1 MSRLARFACRSWHKD
16 LKVENMKKIVVL
28 TGAGMSAESGLST
41 FRDAD
46 GLWENYPVSRVATHE
61 AWEQD
66 PDYVNDFYNM
76 LRVKLV
82 KAKPNRGHELVA
94 DTASNKDNVDLTS
107 VAGTYEGTLPAAD
120 CPGIKTVLTIN
131 TDSTYLLKQDY
142 IDKKDGHDEASGIFK
157 VLDGKVLMLVRP
169 STGEQTFYK
178 VKNANSIIMTDSMG
192 VEPEGE
198 TAKLYVL
205 KKK

>member
-1 MSRLARFACRSWHKD
+1 MKTKLIVLAISSLAILASCTGKETTPNAADNDSA
-16 LKVENMKKIVVL
+16 NVVD
-28 TGAGMSAESGLST
+28 T
-41 FRDAD
+41 
-46 GLWENYPVSRVATHE
+46 
-61 AWEQD
+61 
-66 PDYVNDFYNM
+66 
-76 LRVKLV
+76 
-82 KAKPNRGHELVA
+82 
-94 DTASNKDNVDLTS
+94 TASDKDNVDLAS

-131 TDSTYLLKQDY
+131 ADSTYLLKQDY

-178 VKNANSIIMTDSMG
+178 VKDANSIIMTDSMG

>member
-1 MSRLARFACRSWHKD
+1 MKTKLIVLA
-16 LKVENMKKIVVL
+16 
-28 TGAGMSAESGLST
+28 MSALAILASCTGKKT
-41 FRDAD
+41 TPNAAD
-46 GLWENYPVSRVATHE
+46 
-61 AWEQD
+61 
-66 PDYVNDFYNM
+66 NDSAN
-76 LRVKLV
+76 VV
-82 KAKPNRGHELVA
+82 
-94 DTASNKDNVDLTS
+94 DTTASDKDNVDLAS

-131 TDSTYLLKQDY
+131 ADSTYLLKQDY

-178 VKNANSIIMTDSMG
+178 VKDATSIIMTDSMG

-198 TAKLYVL
+198 TARLYVL